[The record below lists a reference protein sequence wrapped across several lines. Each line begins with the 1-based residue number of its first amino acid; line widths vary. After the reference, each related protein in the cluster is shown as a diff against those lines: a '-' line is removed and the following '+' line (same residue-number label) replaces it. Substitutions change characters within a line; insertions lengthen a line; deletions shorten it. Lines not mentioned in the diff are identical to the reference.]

1 MTEPAHDT
9 SLLPREPGTF
19 RVGDTVVVYRVGRR
33 FHGQRGRI
41 VHIDPDRAT
50 GGNGDLLRV
59 RVGNVTIPLF
69 AEEIQEVVQ

>member
-19 RVGDTVVVYRVGRR
+19 RVGDTVIVYRPGRK
-33 FHGQRGRI
+33 FHGKRGEI
-41 VHIDPDRAT
+41 VYIDPDHAT

-59 RVGNVTIPLF
+59 RVGRVTLPLF
-69 AEEIQEVVQ
+69 ADEIQEVVQ